1 MLGGRNHWGSP
12 WRLPTTKWQIFSG
25 SGDKLRTIVST
36 HLLSDK
42 EDSAFSGAQSKKK
55 RLYSKCRLWC
65 KFPCGSRGIHGG
77 KRHYEFMASPKR
89 NDNIDPSDSGA
100 RPESGALCSR
110 GLYIS
115 FRKQQLVFY

>member
-55 RLYSKCRLWC
+55 GSTVSVGCGTSSLVVVEAFMVGKDTMNLWQA
-65 KFPCGSRGIHGG
+65 PRG
-77 KRHYEFMASPKR
+77 MTT
-89 NDNIDPSDSGA
+89 
-100 RPESGALCSR
+100 
-110 GLYIS
+110 
-115 FRKQQLVFY
+115 